1 MIQAFRSNLAKKIT
15 VVLFALLM
23 LIFLLTSVDLTAIG
37 GGGGPVGKINGERVD
52 ARAYEL
58 AVQQAVS
65 NAQQRSPTPLTLEE
79 VETIRNQV
87 WEQFIQ
93 SRVLDEE
100 FERHKV
106 TASEEEVAQLLQ
118 TSPPQQILS
127 VPEFQ
132 TEGQFD
138 MAKYRRWLTSSAAA
152 PYVDAFGEQTRGELL
167 RQKLFTVA
175 TADVFLSDA
184 ALWER
189 YRDQNETAR
198 ITLTAI
204 IPRNIIPDSAVAVAP
219 SDVEAYYAAHRDEFK
234 RERTAY
240 LSAVAL
246 PRAPLPSDTAAARAR
261 ADSLRAEVVAG
272 APFAEVAR
280 RESSDTVSGAQ
291 GGDLGS
297 WTRGQFDPAFDS
309 AAFAMPL
316 KTVSAPVLSSFGFH
330 IIEMTSRRGDSA
342 SGRHILV
349 PIEVVGA
356 HRDRLDAQADTLD
369 RFGASQTDPTALDS
383 VARMLKLRVL
393 RSEPVQQGTKA
404 QIGRQVVPDA
414 GVWAFTAQTGE
425 ISPVIES
432 PEAFWLFRLDS
443 LADAGTPSLAAV
455 RPAVEAAVRD
465 VKKREAAL
473 KVAQDYVRRIDAG
486 TRASLAATQLN
497 LAHREFPPFT
507 RISPPLDIPAIVG
520 AAFGVAPGQ
529 HSDIL
534 DTKDGIYVIEV
545 LARTPADSAAFAAG
559 IDEYRA
565 RAINE
570 ERQQRVRNY
579 LASLR
584 TEAKVVD
591 NRDKLRQTAAQ
602 QQQQLPT

>member
-23 LIFLLTSVDLTAIG
+23 LIFLLTSVDLSMIG
-37 GGGGPVGKINGERVD
+37 GAGGPVGKINGESVD
-52 ARAYEL
+52 ARTYEL

-65 NAQQRSPTPLTLEE
+65 NAQQRSAAPLTLEE
-79 VETIRNQV
+79 IEAIRNQV

-93 SRVLDEE
+93 SRVLDDE
-100 FERHKV
+100 FARHGV
-106 TASEEEVAQLLQ
+106 SATEEEVAQLLQ
-118 TSPPQQILS
+118 TSPPQQLLDL
-127 VPEFQ
+127 PEFK

-138 MAKYRRWLTSSAAA
+138 MAKYQRWLTSSAAA

-204 IPRNIIPDSAVAVAP
+204 IPRNIIPDSAVTITPAE
-219 SDVEAYYAAHRDEFK
+219 VEAYYAAHRDEFK
-234 RERTAY
+234 RERTAF

-246 PRAPLPSDTAAARAR
+246 PRAPLASDTAAARAR
-261 ADSLRAEVVAG
+261 ADSLRAEVVGG

-291 GGDLGS
+291 GGDLGT

-309 AAFAMPL
+309 AAFSLPL
-316 KTVSAPVLSSFGFH
+316 NTVSQPVRSSFGFH
-330 IIEMTSRRGDSA
+330 IIEVTKRRGDSA
-342 SGRHILV
+342 TGRHILV

-356 HRDRLDAQADTLD
+356 HRDQLDARADTLD
-369 RFGASQTDPTALDS
+369 RFGASQTEPEALDS
-383 VARMLKLRVL
+383 VARMLNLRILRVD
-393 RSEPVQQGTKA
+393 PVQYGTKA
-404 QIGRQVVPDA
+404 QIGRQLVPDA
-414 GVWAFTAQTGE
+414 GVWAFTAQEGE
-425 ISPVIES
+425 TSPVIES
-432 PEAFWLFRLDS
+432 PEAFWLFRVDS
-443 LADAGTPSLAAV
+443 IAPAGSPALAAV

-465 VKKREAAL
+465 QKKRDAAR
-473 KVAQDYVRRIDAG
+473 KVAEDYIRRVDAG
-486 TRASLAATQLN
+486 TRASLAATQLG
-497 LAHREFPPFT
+497 LAHREFPPFN
-507 RISPPLDIPAIVG
+507 RISPPLDIPALVG
-520 AAFGVAPGQ
+520 AAFGVTPGQ
-529 HSDIL
+529 RSDIL
-534 DTKDGIYVIEV
+534 DTPEGLYVIEV
-545 LARTPADSAAFAAG
+545 LSRVPADSAAFAAG
-559 IDEYRA
+559 IDDYRA

-591 NRDKLRQTAAQ
+591 NRDKIRQAAQ
-602 QQQQLPT
+602 QQQQIQS